1 VLIANVRT
9 GRLWTTRPSPVALL
23 SVLAGGDAAVGACEW
38 DEGHFLSLFALMRGA
53 GGSLIGVRD
62 TYRSL
67 GWHGHHL
74 QPPAAVAAAL
84 NRGDGR
90 EGGVL
95 CVVPSGSAPPLRDA
109 LADFELR
116 LWDNGS

>member
-1 VLIANVRT
+1 V
-9 GRLWTTRPSPVALL
+9 P
-23 SVLAGGDAAVGACEW
+23 ACEW
-38 DEGHFLSLFALMRGA
+38 DEGHFLSLFALIRGT
-53 GGSLIGVRD
+53 GGALVGVRD

-95 CVVPSGSAPPLRDA
+95 CVVPSASAAPLRAA
-109 LADFELR
+109 LTGFDLR
-116 LWDNGS
+116 MWDNGS